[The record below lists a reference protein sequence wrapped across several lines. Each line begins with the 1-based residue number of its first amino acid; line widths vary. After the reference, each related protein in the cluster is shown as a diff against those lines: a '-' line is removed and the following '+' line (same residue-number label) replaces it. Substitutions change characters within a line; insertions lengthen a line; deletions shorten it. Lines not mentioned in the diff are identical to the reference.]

1 LLWEFLAILLL
12 NSSFVLIKVGAGRY
26 FEFKV
31 LGTGLAE
38 LGT

>member
-1 LLWEFLAILLL
+1 LLWKLQAILLL
-12 NSSFVLIKVGAGRY
+12 NSSFVLMKLGAGRY